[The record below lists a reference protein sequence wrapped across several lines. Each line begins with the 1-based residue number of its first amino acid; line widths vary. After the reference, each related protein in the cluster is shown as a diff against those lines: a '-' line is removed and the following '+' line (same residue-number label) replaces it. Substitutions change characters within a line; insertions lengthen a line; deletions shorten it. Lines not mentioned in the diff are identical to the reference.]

1 MKKMFISG
9 MCFTVL
15 LLAVQVPTLSFA
27 TGDEEK
33 AKDPVIEKVQAYI
46 AEQTSSGALQ
56 KGTTGGWKSRLPK
69 FPAVQFPA
77 TSTYIWKL
85 KTTMGEIEIEFLPD
99 VAPNHVANFIYLTEL
114 GFFDDLKFHR
124 VIPGFMAQG
133 GCPQGTGRGN
143 PGYRF
148 AGEFDSSV
156 KHTRGGLLSMA
167 NSGPNTDGSQFFLTF
182 KTTPWLDGKHTIF
195 GKVRA
200 GEDTLKAIEKVG
212 SGSGQTTSAV
222 KIEKATV
229 AIETKGASKKKVK
242 KKVEKKA
249 PAKKEPTQKENR

>member
-1 MKKMFISG
+1 MKKMIISG
-9 MCFTVL
+9 LCFTAL
-15 LLAVQVPTLSFA
+15 LLAVQVPALSFA
-27 TGDEEK
+27 AGDDEK
-33 AKDPVIEKVQAYI
+33 SKDPVIVKMQAFI
-46 AEQTSSGALQ
+46 AEQTSSGAI
-56 KGTTGGWKSRLPK
+56 KKDTTGWKFRLPE

-156 KHTRGGLLSMA
+156 KHDRKGLLSMA
-167 NSGPNTDGSQFFLTF
+167 NSGPNTDGSQFFITF
-182 KTTPWLDGKHTIF
+182 APYPSLDGKYTIF

-200 GEDTLKAIEKVG
+200 GEPTLKAIEKVG
-212 SGSGQTTSAV
+212 SKAGRTTSTV

-229 AIETKGASKKKVK
+229 AIEIKGATK

>member
-1 MKKMFISG
+1 MKKMIISG
-9 MCFTVL
+9 LCFTAL
-15 LLAVQVPTLSFA
+15 LLAVQVPALSFA
-27 TGDEEK
+27 AGDDEK
-33 AKDPVIEKVQAYI
+33 SKDPVIVKMQAFI
-46 AEQTSSGALQ
+46 AEQASSGAL
-56 KGTTGGWKSRLPK
+56 KKDTTGWKSRLPK

-133 GCPQGTGRGN
+133 GCPQGSGRGN

-212 SGSGQTTSAV
+212 SRSGQTTSVV
-222 KIEKATV
+222 KIEKATL
-229 AIETKGASKKKVK
+229 AIETKGASKEKVK

>member
-1 MKKMFISG
+1 
-9 MCFTVL
+9 
-15 LLAVQVPTLSFA
+15 
-27 TGDEEK
+27 
-33 AKDPVIEKVQAYI
+33 
-46 AEQTSSGALQ
+46 
-56 KGTTGGWKSRLPK
+56 
-69 FPAVQFPA
+69 
-77 TSTYIWKL
+77 
-85 KTTMGEIEIEFLPD
+85 MGEIEIEFLPD

-114 GFFDDLKFHR
+114 GFFDDLNFHR

-133 GCPQGTGRGN
+133 GCPQGSGRGN

-212 SGSGQTTSAV
+212 SRLGQTTSVV
-222 KIEKATV
+222 KIEKATL
-229 AIETKGASKKKVK
+229 AIETKGASKKKV
-242 KKVEKKA
+242 EKKT

>member
-1 MKKMFISG
+1 MKKMIISG
-9 MCFTVL
+9 LCFTAL
-15 LLAVQVPTLSFA
+15 LLAVQVPALSFA
-27 TGDEEK
+27 AGDDEK
-33 AKDPVIEKVQAYI
+33 SKDPVIVKMQAFI
-46 AEQTSSGALQ
+46 AEQASSGAL
-56 KGTTGGWKSRLPK
+56 KKDTTGWKSRLPK

-85 KTTMGEIEIEFLPD
+85 KTNLGEIEIEFLPD

-114 GFFDDLKFHR
+114 GFFDDLNFHR

-133 GCPQGTGRGN
+133 GCPQGSGRGN

-148 AGEFDSSV
+148 AGEFDSTV

-167 NSGPNTDGSQFFLTF
+167 NSGPNTDGSQFFITF

-200 GEDTLKAIEKVG
+200 GEPTLKAIEKLG
-212 SGSGQTTSAV
+212 SGAGRPSADV

-229 AIETKGASKKKVK
+229 AIETKGASKKKLE
-242 KKVEKKA
+242 KKVE
-249 PAKKEPTQKENR
+249 KKEPTQKENR